1 KDFHLLIK
9 SADLGADSP
18 GEISRNIKENFP
30 SPELIRKADEAQ
42 QELLSE
48 IQNMTEPEMPIMEST
63 PFMTAP
69 SDKQLMAQA
78 PHEQR
83 HARSPLEDP
92 CRLPMDEGFCLHYT
106 LLWYY
111 HGEANACRPFV
122 FGGCGGNSNRFKSKL
137 TCERWCKIT
146 T

>member
-1 KDFHLLIK
+1 
-9 SADLGADSP
+9 
-18 GEISRNIKENFP
+18 
-30 SPELIRKADEAQ
+30 
-42 QELLSE
+42 
-48 IQNMTEPEMPIMEST
+48 MTEPEMPIMEST

-146 T
+146 TGR